1 LHSAPSPGGD
11 RTARRRTYKG
21 LTKFV
26 TRARVG
32 NDPGLSRSCLHA
44 GPGVFGP
51 KEATMA
57 TQPPIP
63 GQSPVDDPVPTP
75 VDPIPPAPIDP
86 TIPSD
91 VPLPGTQP
99 DPVVRIR

>member
-1 LHSAPSPGGD
+1 MHSAPSPGGD

-32 NDPGLSRSCLHA
+32 NDPGLSRSSPMLVRVPS
-44 GPGVFGP
+44 GPEEVL
-51 KEATMA
+51 MA
-57 TQPPIP
+57 SNPPIP
-63 GQSPVDDPVPTP
+63 GESPMDDPVPTP
-75 VDPIPPAPIDP
+75 VDPIPPTPTDP
-86 TIPSD
+86 TIPGD

-99 DPVVRIR
+99 NPTMRIR